1 MIKIGVIGGGK
12 WGTNHLKD
20 LSRMNSCQLIG
31 IADPDSSKKN
41 LAEKYSILHFP
52 DYQMMLPHV
61 DAVTIVTPT
70 NTHYTI
76 AKACLEQGKH
86 VFVEKPL
93 CFEQEKANE
102 LVRIAKEQ
110 NLLLSVGYVFRFN
123 PLVKRLKELLPEI
136 GPIQYISSRYI
147 HSTVPPRKDSGV
159 IFNLGVH
166 LIDTLNYILPQQPK
180 NIHCSKIN
188 YISPTNEDSAIIK
201 IDYGSFIATIETSC
215 CHPLKKRDMWVIA
228 AKEKIYLDFLDQIMI
243 RHPITVSEEGTS
255 SKEALRD
262 PKIEKGSP
270 LFEELWHF
278 CTICHDK
285 ISGKEVQNESAE
297 NTLTTKLC
305 LLALQSAQENKVID
319 LEYGNNTNF

>member
-1 MIKIGVIGGGK
+1 MIKIGVIGSGK
-12 WGTNHLKD
+12 WGKNHLKD
-20 LSRMNSCQLIG
+20 LSKMNVCKLIG
-31 IADPDSSKKN
+31 LADLDENKKE
-41 LAEKYSILHFP
+41 LAEKHSILFFN
-52 DYQMMLPHV
+52 DYKKMLPHI

-102 LVRIAKEQ
+102 LVRIAKER

-166 LIDTLNYILPQQPK
+166 LIDTLNYILPKQPK
-180 NIHCSKIN
+180 NIHCNKIN

-201 IDYGSFIATIETSC
+201 LDYGSFLATIETSC

-278 CTICHDK
+278 CTICQDK
-285 ISGKEVQNESAE
+285 NNGKEVQNESAE
-297 NTLTTKLC
+297 NPLTTKMC

-319 LEYGNNTNF
+319 LEYGTNKNF